1 VKRIFV
7 VEDEAVVA
15 LELKDQLR
23 ALGYEVCGHAA
34 RGESALRQIPEARPD
49 LVLMDINLGEGI
61 SGLDVVEQLHAV
73 IDVPVIFL
81 TAYSDAALTDRAGR
95 GKSFAYLVKPFNPLV
110 LGANIELA
118 LVRREAMVAVRESEA
133 RFRAL
138 FEQAAVGVAE
148 IETATG
154 RFLRVNRKYGEIMG
168 YSAEEL
174 LALDFMAISHP
185 DGLASHA
192 SLMDRVNRGELREF
206 TLEKRY
212 VRKDGTIIWGE
223 LSVSPMWAP
232 GEAPARHMAVVN
244 DITERKQAEEEL
256 RHSERRLNEAQR
268 LAGAGSWE
276 WVIAA
281 NTSTWSANLY
291 EIFGVTRDRFEPGAS
306 EAFAGLLHPDDRE
319 RVTRA
324 IQKAVDDN
332 EPFEIQYRI
341 VRPDGVERHLED
353 KGGVVADS
361 GGRPVLMHGS
371 TQDITERIRAA
382 AALAAS
388 EQRYRRLFEEA
399 HEGIFEVEADGTII
413 EVNPAYAQMLGYG
426 SPEELVGKNQT
437 DFYLDPEARRRIQE
451 IYRDAE
457 TIAGVEAVWRK
468 KSGEPVNVEFSGR
481 RVRGEHGESVGYHG
495 NVRDVTARQQY
506 GATQR
511 VLSTGLARL
520 SGQAFFEE
528 VAAQLAA
535 IVGAE
540 IGFIST
546 LKPGAVPRL
555 RTTSLV
561 IDGVVSPARESALPG
576 TPAEHVIGGRALVLP
591 EGVQRLFPVDKDL
604 VALGAE
610 GYAAAPLLD
619 ARGQVVGHIGV
630 MTRRP
635 FAHPERMESIVKL
648 FAQRTAAELERQRA
662 EARFV
667 GVFEFAPDALLI
679 VDEAGRVLV
688 ANRLAEQTFGY
699 SRDELLRLT
708 VEELVPRAER
718 REHVKLRERF
728 RAHESARPMGSDKSR
743 LRALRKDGMLVPVEI
758 SLSPFH
764 SEEGQLVVAAVR
776 DVTERVRVEDERARL
791 EDQLRQ
797 AKKLESLG
805 TLAGGIAHDFNNL
818 LFAIVGHLDLARA
831 GVAPDDPI
839 TKNLDKI
846 AAASERAAKL
856 VQQILAFSRQR
867 PANRSV
873 TSVRAVIEEVAG
885 LLRATLPA
893 GIQLVTKMDG
903 AEPCVS
909 IDSMHIHQV
918 LMNLGT
924 NAWHGIERTAGKVA
938 IHLDAVA
945 VAADSPPVAA
955 GMRPGRYAR
964 IRVSDDGV
972 GMDAAT
978 LERIFDPFFTTKG
991 MGKGTGLGLAVVHG
1005 IVVDHGGTVTVDSV
1019 VGRGTTFSVYL
1030 PEASGQPVSPER
1042 PHEPVRQG
1050 VGRVLLIEDDEPV
1063 IRVAEQLIERLG
1075 YQVSGFLRAADALAA
1090 VRADPRRF
1098 DVVITDQNMPEM
1110 GGLDVARAIAAL
1122 RPDLPIVLTS
1132 GNRMHTDDE
1141 LAAANIRY
1149 RLDKPWTNA
1158 LLSEVLERA
1167 LKQG

>member
-15 LELKDQLR
+15 LELQDHLR
-23 ALGYEVCGHAA
+23 ALGYEVCGHTA
-34 RGESALRQIPEARPD
+34 RGESALRQIPEVRPD
-49 LVLMDINLGEGI
+49 LVLMDINLGEGM
-61 SGLDVVEQLHAV
+61 SGLDVVERLHAV

-81 TAYSDAALTDRAGR
+81 TAYSDAALTERAGR
-95 GKSFAYLVKPFNPLV
+95 SESFAYIVKPFDPLV

-118 LVRREAMVAVRESEA
+118 LVRHDATVALRASEA

-148 IETATG
+148 IETPTG

-168 YSAEEL
+168 YSEQEL

-185 DGLASHA
+185 DGLASHTV
-192 SLMDRVNRGELREF
+192 LMDRMNCGELREF

-212 VRKDGTIIWGE
+212 IRKDGAIIWGE
-223 LSVSPMWAP
+223 LSVSSLYAP
-232 GEAPARHMAVVN
+232 GETPTRHIVVVN
-244 DITERKQAEEEL
+244 DITER
-256 RHSERRLNEAQR
+256 
-268 LAGAGSWE
+268 
-276 WVIAA
+276 V
-281 NTSTWSANLY
+281 
-291 EIFGVTRDRFEPGAS
+291 
-306 EAFAGLLHPDDRE
+306 
-319 RVTRA
+319 RA
-324 IQKAVDDN
+324 
-332 EPFEIQYRI
+332 
-341 VRPDGVERHLED
+341 
-353 KGGVVADS
+353 
-361 GGRPVLMHGS
+361 
-371 TQDITERIRAA
+371 T
-382 AALAAS
+382 AALAGS

-399 HEGIFEVEADGTII
+399 HEGIFEVEVDGTII

-426 SPEELVGKNQT
+426 SSEELVGKNQT
-437 DFYLDPEARRRIQE
+437 DFYMDPEARRRILE
-451 IYRDAE
+451 TYGDAE

-481 RVRGEHGESVGYHG
+481 RVRGGHGESVGYHG
-495 NVRDVTARQQY
+495 IVRDVTSRQQY

-511 VLSTGLARL
+511 VLSTGLSRL

-540 IGFIST
+540 IGFVST
-546 LKPGAVPRL
+546 LKPGAVPGL
-555 RTTSLV
+555 RTISLV

-576 TPAEHVIGGRALVLP
+576 TPAEHVIGGRSLVFP
-591 EGVQRLFPVDKDL
+591 EGVQRLFPVDQDL

-619 ARGQVVGHIGV
+619 ARGQVVGHVGV

-635 FAHPERMESIVKL
+635 FGHPERMESIIKL

-679 VDEAGRVLV
+679 VDEAGRIVL

-708 VEELVPRAER
+708 VEELVPGAER
-718 REHVKLRERF
+718 REHVKLREGF

-743 LRALRKDGMLVPVEI
+743 LWALRKDGTLVPVEI

-764 SEEGQLVVAAVR
+764 SEEGRLVVAAVR
-776 DVTERVRVEDERARL
+776 NVTERVRVEDERARL
-791 EDQLRQ
+791 EDQLRR

-818 LFAIVGHLDLARA
+818 LFAIVGHLDLARSR
-831 GVAPDDPI
+831 VAPDDPI

-856 VQQILAFSRQR
+856 VQQILAFSRQQ

-873 TSVRAVIEEVAG
+873 TSVRAVIEEVAE
-885 LLRATLPA
+885 LLRATIPA

-924 NAWHGIERTAGKVA
+924 NAWHGIERTTGTVA
-938 IHLDAVA
+938 IHLEAVA
-945 VAADSPPVAA
+945 VAADSPSVAA

-991 MGKGTGLGLAVVHG
+991 VGKGTGLGLAVVHG
-1005 IVVDHGGTVTVDSV
+1005 IVADHGGAVTVDSV

-1030 PEASGQPVSPER
+1030 PEAAGQPISPER
-1042 PHEPVRQG
+1042 PHQPVRQG

-1110 GGLDVARAIAAL
+1110 GGLEVARAIAAL

-1132 GNRMHTDDE
+1132 GNRVHTDGE

-1167 LKQG
+1167 LKRG